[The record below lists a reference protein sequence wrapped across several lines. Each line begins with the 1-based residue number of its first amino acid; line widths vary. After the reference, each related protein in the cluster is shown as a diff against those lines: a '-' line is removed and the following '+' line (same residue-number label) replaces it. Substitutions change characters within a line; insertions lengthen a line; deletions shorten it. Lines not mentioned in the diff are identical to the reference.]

1 MVLRMSAALRDDAT
15 TLTTPEPVQAAAP
28 APLPEALARI
38 LIVDDDDHNLFAME
52 KVLEDIGQ
60 VVTARSGEEAL
71 KQLLQHDFAVILLDV
86 LMPGMDGYETAAL
99 IRARERSRYVPIIF
113 LTAVNKDDAHML
125 RGYSMGAVD
134 YVFKPVEP
142 QILRSKVGVFV
153 ELFRKTQEVRIKA
166 EHEQRLLQ
174 ENFRVRT
181 EKMMAERAL
190 RISEERQA
198 VIIQSLPIA
207 LYAGEPGRETVAPQF
222 ISDNVE
228 ALCGFT
234 ARQFLE
240 SRDLWS
246 SRIHPEDRDR
256 VLQEFLRLR
265 SAGSLAIEYR
275 WRSADEKYRYF
286 LDQAVLV
293 RDEQGRPKE
302 IFGTLLDVTERKQ
315 LELQLIQSQKM
326 DAIGKLTGGIAHDFN
341 NMLTVVIGSLDRLR
355 RLQKDDPAT
364 LKRIDM
370 ALSGAMRC
378 SDMTRQLLAF
388 ARRQPL
394 RPQAVDLNDLVLG
407 IADMVRRVLGEGIE
421 LVLEPGSDLWP
432 ATTDPTQIESA
443 LLNLV
448 VNARDAMPEGG
459 RLSLSTA
466 NVQVSERESRAGG
479 DLAPGDYV
487 MLVVRDTGVG
497 IPAEFR
503 DRVFEPFFTTKPTG
517 RGTGLGLSIIYGFV
531 KQSGGHIRLDTE
543 VGLGTTFSIYLPRA
557 ASLDTAPQPRIA
569 ALEGV
574 PRARDGEIVL
584 AVEDDDTVRQIA
596 VDALKDLGYSVFEA
610 PNGRT
615 ALDVLHKEQ
624 RIDLLFTDFAMP
636 GGINGRDLA
645 VEAVAQRPQIKILLT
660 SAYTEQLTAAK
671 NPVPSMRFL
680 SKPYREGELALA
692 VRSTLDEG

>member
-1 MVLRMSAALRDDAT
+1 MSAAQRDDVLETPATTAAPSPTASAARDDA
-15 TLTTPEPVQAAAP
+15 P
-28 APLPEALARI
+28 ARI

-71 KQLLQHDFAVILLDV
+71 KQLLQYDFAVILLDV

-153 ELFRKTQEVRIKA
+153 ELFRKTQEVRTKA

-190 RISEERQA
+190 RRSEERQA

-207 LYAGEPGRETVAPQF
+207 LYAGEPGHETEAPQF

-228 ALCGFT
+228 ALCGFP
-234 ARQFLE
+234 AQKFLE

-246 SRIHPEDRDR
+246 SRIHPDDRDR
-256 VLQEFLRLR
+256 VLQEFKRMR
-265 SAGSLAIEYR
+265 TTGSLAIEYR
-275 WRSADEKYRYF
+275 WRSADDKYRYF

-293 RDEQGRPKE
+293 RDDQNKPKE
-302 IFGTLLDVTERKQ
+302 ILGTLLDVTERKQ
-315 LELQLIQSQKM
+315 LEQQLIHAQKM

-341 NMLTVVIGSLDRLR
+341 NMLTVVIGSLDRLKR
-355 RLQKDDPAT
+355 SQKSDPST

-378 SDMTRQLLAF
+378 SDLTRQLLAF

-394 RPQAVDLNDLVLG
+394 RPQAVDLNDLVAG
-407 IADMVRRVLGEGIE
+407 IADMVRRVLGDTIE
-421 LVLEPGSDLWP
+421 LTIEPGTALWP

-448 VNARDAMPEGG
+448 VNARDAMPNGG
-459 RLSLSTA
+459 RLLLRTA
-466 NVQVSERESRAGG
+466 NVTIGDREPASGG
-479 DLAPGDYV
+479 DLTPGDYIMV
-487 MLVVRDTGVG
+487 TVADTGVG
-497 IPAEFR
+497 IPSEIR

-517 RGTGLGLSIIYGFV
+517 HGTGLGLSIIYGFV
-531 KQSGGHIRLDTE
+531 KQSGGHIRLE
-543 VGLGTTFSIYLPRA
+543 SEIGRGTSFSIYLPRA
-557 ASLDTAPQPRIA
+557 TALETEPRVRVVA
-569 ALEGV
+569 QEGV
-574 PRARDGEIVL
+574 PRARDGEVVL
-584 AVEDDDTVRQIA
+584 AVEDDETVRQIA
-596 VDALKDLGYSVFEA
+596 VDALKDLGYAVHEA

-615 ALDVLHKEQ
+615 ALDLLRDQ
-624 RIDLLFTDFAMP
+624 PRIDLLFTDFAMP
-636 GGINGRDLA
+636 GGLNGRDLA
-645 VEAVAQRPQIKILLT
+645 AQVSAQRPGVKVLLT
-660 SAYTEQLTAAK
+660 SAYTDRLYADGAPPLTL
-671 NPVPSMRFL
+671 RFL

-692 VRSTLDEG
+692 VRAALDER

>member
-1 MVLRMSAALRDDAT
+1 MSAALRDDAT
-15 TLTTPEPVQAAAP
+15 TLTTPEPVQAGAP

-38 LIVDDDDHNLFAME
+38 LIVDDDNNNLFAME

>member
-1 MVLRMSAALRDDAT
+1 MSAKPWEGTVETSTSVVEPAAT
-15 TLTTPEPVQAAAP
+15 S
-28 APLPEALARI
+28 LPDSPARI

-52 KVLEDIGQ
+52 EVLEDVGT
-60 VVTARSGEEAL
+60 VVTARSGEDAL

-153 ELFRKTQEVRIKA
+153 ELFRKTQEVRAKA

-190 RISEERQA
+190 RRSEERQA
-198 VIIQSLPIA
+198 VIIRSLPIA
-207 LYAGEPGRETVAPQF
+207 LYAGEPGREREAPQF

-228 ALCGFT
+228 ALCGFP
-234 ARQFLE
+234 AHKFLE

-246 SRIHPEDRDR
+246 SRIHPDDRER
-256 VLQEFLRLR
+256 VLQEFQRLR
-265 SAGSLAIEYR
+265 STGSQSIEYR
-275 WRSADEKYRYF
+275 WLGADENYRYF

-315 LELQLIQSQKM
+315 LEQQLIQAQKM

-355 RLQKDDPAT
+355 RHQNMDSAT
-364 LKRIDM
+364 LKRVDM

-378 SDMTRQLLAF
+378 SDLTRQLLAF

-394 RPQAVDLNDLVLG
+394 RPQPVDLNDLVFG

-421 LVLEPGSDLWP
+421 LAIEPAPGLWT
-432 ATTDPTQIESA
+432 AATDPTQIESA

-448 VNARDAMPEGG
+448 VNARDAMPNGG
-459 RLSLSTA
+459 TLSLTTA
-466 NVQVSERESRAGG
+466 NISVDEDEG
-479 DLAPGDYV
+479 DLAPGEYV
-487 MLVVRDTGVG
+487 MLVVKDSGAG
-497 IPAEFR
+497 IPPEIR
-503 DRVFEPFFTTKPTG
+503 DRVFEPFFTTKPAG
-517 RGTGLGLSIIYGFV
+517 HGTGLGLSIIYGFV
-531 KQSGGHIRLDTE
+531 KQSGGHIRLE
-543 VGLGTTFSIYLPRA
+543 SELGRGTSFSIYLPRA
-557 ASLDTAPQPRIA
+557 TVVESAPRTRNTSQD
-569 ALEGV
+569 GV
-574 PRARDGEIVL
+574 PRARDGEVVL

-596 VDALKDLGYSVFEA
+596 VDALQDLGYTVYEA
-610 PNGRT
+610 PNGRI
-615 ALDVLHKEQ
+615 ALDLLRDQ
-624 RIDLLFTDFAMP
+624 ARIDLLFTDYAMP
-636 GGINGRDLA
+636 GGLNGRDLA
-645 VEAVAQRPQIKILLT
+645 IEAVSRRPNLKVLLT
-660 SAYTEQLTAAK
+660 SAYTERLSADGQLYPAL
-671 NPVPSMRFL
+671 RFL
-680 SKPYREGELALA
+680 SKPYREGELASA
-692 VRSTLDEG
+692 VRAALDED

>member
-1 MVLRMSAALRDDAT
+1 MSAALRNDPAT
-15 TLTTPEPVQAAAP
+15 SLTAPEPVPSQASAP
-28 APLPEALARI
+28 VPELPARI
-38 LIVDDDDHNLFAME
+38 LLVDDDDHNLFAME

-60 VVTARSGEEAL
+60 VVSAKSGEEAL

-153 ELFRKTQEVRIKA
+153 ELFRKTQEVRAKA

-181 EKMMAERAL
+181 EKIMAERAL
-190 RISEERQA
+190 RRSEERQA

-207 LYAGEPGRETVAPQF
+207 LYAGEPGRETEAPQF

-234 ARQFLE
+234 AEQFLE
-240 SRDLWS
+240 RRDLWS

-256 VLQEFLRLR
+256 VLQEFQRLR

-275 WRSADEKYRYF
+275 WRGADEKYRHF

-293 RDEQGRPKE
+293 RDEKGGPKE

-315 LELQLIQSQKM
+315 LEQQLIQAQKM

-355 RLQKDDPAT
+355 RIQKDDPAT

-421 LVLEPGSDLWP
+421 LVLEPASGLWP

-466 NVQVSERESRAGG
+466 NVRLGERDPQAGG
-479 DLAPGDYV
+479 HLAPGEYV
-487 MLVVRDTGVG
+487 MLVVKDTGVG
-497 IPAEFR
+497 IPSEFR

-543 VGLGTTFSIYLPRA
+543 VGRGTSFSLYLPRA
-557 ASLDTAPQPRIA
+557 VSLDAAPRPQIPT
-569 ALEGV
+569 LEGV

-596 VDALKDLGYSVFEA
+596 VDALKDLGYGVFEA

-615 ALDVLHKEQ
+615 ALDLLNREP

-645 VEAVAQRPQIKILLT
+645 AEAVAQRPHIKILLT
-660 SAYTEQLTAAK
+660 SAYTEQLTAA
-671 NPVPSMRFL
+671 NSPVPSMRFL

-692 VRSTLDEG
+692 VRSTLDER

>member
-1 MVLRMSAALRDDAT
+1 VRTTIKTMSAATRDD
-15 TLTTPEPVQAAAP
+15 TLRAP
-28 APLPEALARI
+28 APVAAPVPEAAPESPARI
-38 LIVDDDDHNLFAME
+38 LIVDDDERNLFAME
-52 KVLEDIGQ
+52 KVLEDVGH
-60 VVTARSGEEAL
+60 VVTSRSGEEAL
-71 KQLLQHDFAVILLDV
+71 KHLLQHDFAVILLDV
-86 LMPGMDGYETAAL
+86 LMPGMDGYETAAMV
-99 IRARERSRYVPIIF
+99 RARERSRYVPIIF

-153 ELFRKTQEVRIKA
+153 ELFRKTQEVRAKA

-190 RISEERQA
+190 RRSEERQA

-207 LYAGEPGRETVAPQF
+207 LYAGEPGRETEAPHF

-246 SRIHPEDRDR
+246 SRIHPEDRER
-256 VLQEFLRLR
+256 VLQEFQRMR
-265 SAGSLAIEYR
+265 GTGSLAIEYR
-275 WRSADEKYRYF
+275 WRAADGNYRHF

-293 RDEQGRPKE
+293 RDEQNRPKE

-315 LELQLIQSQKM
+315 LEQQLIQAQKM

-355 RLQKDDPAT
+355 RGQKNDEAVQ
-364 LKRIDM
+364 KRIEM
-370 ALSGAMRC
+370 ALAGAMRC
-378 SDMTRQLLAF
+378 SDLTRQLLAF

-394 RPQAVDLNDLVLG
+394 RPQPVDLNDLVLG
-407 IADMVRRVLGEGIE
+407 IADMVRRVLGEAIE
-421 LVLEPGSDLWP
+421 LTIEPAPGLWP
-432 ATTDPTQIESA
+432 ATADPTQIESA

-448 VNARDAMPEGG
+448 VNARDAMPNGG
-459 RLSLSTA
+459 MLSLRTA
-466 NVQVSERESRAGG
+466 NIHVDEQPGS

-487 MLVVRDTGVG
+487 VLVVTDSGIG
-497 IPAEFR
+497 IPAEIR
-503 DRVFEPFFTTKPTG
+503 DRVFEPFFTTKPVG

-531 KQSGGHIRLDTE
+531 KQSGGHIRLESE
-543 VGLGTTFSIYLPRA
+543 VGRGTTFSLYLPRA
-557 ASLDTAPQPRIA
+557 AAAEASPRA
-569 ALEGV
+569 RVANQQAGV
-574 PRARDGEIVL
+574 PRARDGEVVL

-596 VDALKDLGYSVFEA
+596 VDALQDLGYKVFEA
-610 PNGRT
+610 SNGRL
-615 ALDVLHKEQ
+615 ALEVLRDQ
-624 RIDLLFTDFAMP
+624 PRIDIVFTDFAMP
-636 GGINGRDLA
+636 GGLNGRDLA
-645 VEAVAQRPQIKILLT
+645 MEAVARRPGVKILLT
-660 SAYTEQLTAAK
+660 SAYTERLSTDGAPYAAL
-671 NPVPSMRFL
+671 RFL
-680 SKPYREGELALA
+680 SKPYREGDLASA
-692 VRSTLDEG
+692 IRAALDER

>member
-1 MVLRMSAALRDDAT
+1 MSAAQRDDVLETAAMAVES
-15 TLTTPEPVQAAAP
+15 TPEAAAHADVP
-28 APLPEALARI
+28 ARI

-52 KVLEDIGQ
+52 EVLRDIGH
-60 VVTARSGEEAL
+60 VVSAKSGEEAL

-153 ELFRKTQEVRIKA
+153 ELFRKTQEVRAKA

-181 EKMMAERAL
+181 EKIMAERAL
-190 RISEERQA
+190 RRSEERQA

-207 LYAGEPGRETVAPQF
+207 LYAGEPGRETEAPQF
-222 ISDNVE
+222 VSDNVE
-228 ALCGFT
+228 ALCGFP
-234 ARQFLE
+234 ARKFME
-240 SRDLWS
+240 SRDFWS

-256 VLQEFLRLR
+256 VLQEFTRLR
-265 SAGSLAIEYR
+265 KTGSLAIEYR
-275 WRSADEKYRYF
+275 WRGADEKYRYF

-293 RDEQGRPKE
+293 RDDQARPKE

-315 LELQLIQSQKM
+315 LEQQLIHAQKM

-355 RLQKDDPAT
+355 RTQKGDAGT

-378 SDMTRQLLAF
+378 SDLTRQLLAF

-394 RPQAVDLNDLVLG
+394 RPQAVDLNDLVAG
-407 IADMVRRVLGEGIE
+407 IADMVRRVLGEAIE
-421 LVLEPGSDLWP
+421 LVIEPGTELWP

-448 VNARDAMPEGG
+448 VNARDAMPNGG
-459 RLSLSTA
+459 RLSLRTA
-466 NVQVSERESRAGG
+466 NVTVGDREPALGG
-479 DLAPGDYV
+479 DLTPGDYV
-487 MLVVRDTGVG
+487 MVVVTDTGVG
-497 IPAEFR
+497 IPTEIR
-503 DRVFEPFFTTKPTG
+503 DRIFEPFFTTKPAG
-517 RGTGLGLSIIYGFV
+517 HGTGLGLSIIYGFV
-531 KQSGGHIRLDTE
+531 KQSGGHIRLETE
-543 VGLGTTFSIYLPRA
+543 TGRGTEFSIYLPRA
-557 ASLDTAPQPRIA
+557 TAVETEPRARVA
-569 ALEGV
+569 ALEGI
-574 PRARDGEIVL
+574 PRARDGEVVL
-584 AVEDDDTVRQIA
+584 AVEDDETVRQIA
-596 VDALKDLGYSVFEA
+596 VDALKDLGYAVHES
-610 PNGRT
+610 PNGPI
-615 ALDVLHKEQ
+615 ALDLLREQ
-624 RIDLLFTDFAMP
+624 PKIDLLFTDFAMP

-645 VEAVAQRPQIKILLT
+645 AQVSTQRPGIKVLLT
-660 SAYTEQLTAAK
+660 SAYTDRLYAEGAPPL
-671 NPVPSMRFL
+671 PMRFL

-692 VRSTLDEG
+692 VRAALDDR

>member
-1 MVLRMSAALRDDAT
+1 MSAVPRGDMVEA
-15 TLTTPEPVQAAAP
+15 PVQAAEPTP
-28 APLPEALARI
+28 AALPDSPARI

-60 VVTARSGEEAL
+60 VVSAKSGEEAL

-125 RGYSMGAVD
+125 RGYAMGAVD

-153 ELFRKTQEVRIKA
+153 ELFRKTQQVRAKA
-166 EHEQRLLQ
+166 DHEQRLLQ

-190 RISEERQA
+190 RRSEERQA

-207 LYAGEPGRETVAPQF
+207 LYAGEPGRETEAPQF

-256 VLQEFLRLR
+256 VLQEFRRLR
-265 SAGSLAIEYR
+265 NAGTMAIEYR
-275 WRSADEKYRYF
+275 WRHADEKYRYF
-286 LDQAVLV
+286 LDQSVLV
-293 RDEQGRPKE
+293 RDEQNRPKE

-315 LELQLIQSQKM
+315 LEQQLIQAQKM

-355 RLQKDDPAT
+355 RSQKDDPKT

-378 SDMTRQLLAF
+378 SDLTRQLLAF

-394 RPQAVDLNDLVLG
+394 QPQPVDLNDLVFG
-407 IADMVRRVLGEGIE
+407 IADMVRRVLGESIE
-421 LVLEPGSDLWP
+421 LMIEPAPGLWP

-448 VNARDAMPEGG
+448 VNARDAMPDGG
-459 RLSLSTA
+459 TLALRTA
-466 NVQVSERESRAGG
+466 NVHVDELPGSGLPS
-479 DLAPGDYV
+479 GDYV
-487 MLVVRDTGVG
+487 MLVVKDSGAG
-497 IPAEFR
+497 IPPEIR

-517 RGTGLGLSIIYGFV
+517 HGTGLGLSIIYGFV
-531 KQSGGHIRLDTE
+531 KQSGGHIRLDSE
-543 VGLGTTFSIYLPRA
+543 VGSGTSFSIYLPRA
-557 ASLDTAPQPRIA
+557 APVDAAPRVRVA
-569 ALEGV
+569 AQEGMAK
-574 PRARDGEIVL
+574 ARDGEVVL

-596 VDALKDLGYSVFEA
+596 VDALKHLGYTVHEA
-610 PNGRT
+610 PNGHV
-615 ALDVLHKEQ
+615 ALDVLRQ
-624 RIDLLFTDFAMP
+624 QPRIDLLFTDFAMP
-636 GGINGRDLA
+636 GGLNGRDLA
-645 VEAVAQRPQIKILLT
+645 AEAVAQRPAIKVLLT
-660 SAYTEQLTAAK
+660 SAYTERVSADGHPHAPL
-671 NPVPSMRFL
+671 RFL
-680 SKPYREGELALA
+680 SKPYREGELASA
-692 VRSTLDEG
+692 VRAALDER